1 MGTSVLSE
9 EERPRRKCD
18 ISAEQRAN
26 YNHSDDDNDDN
37 TLGIKGCWQI
47 EFPANNFRI
56 PRESRVTEEGWGGK
70 SRGLII

>member
-1 MGTSVLSE
+1 MFCPKKRGRDENV
-9 EERPRRKCD
+9 
-18 ISAEQRAN
+18 ISLQQRAN

-47 EFPANNFRI
+47 EFPANKFRI

-70 SRGLII
+70 VAD

>member
-1 MGTSVLSE
+1 MFCPKRGRDENV
-9 EERPRRKCD
+9 
-18 ISAEQRAN
+18 ISLQQRAN

-56 PRESRVTEEGWGGK
+56 PRESRVTEEGWGEK
-70 SRGLII
+70 VAD

>member
-1 MGTSVLSE
+1 MFCPKKRGRDENV
-9 EERPRRKCD
+9 
-18 ISAEQRAN
+18 ISLQQRAN

-56 PRESRVTEEGWGGK
+56 PRESRVTEDGEK